1 MVLGDETNLAASS
14 SSSSSEVRISAFPD
28 EISFLHID
36 QKRSS
41 ENNFNPFLIY
51 PSFLKTTSTC
61 LFTLNYHICPVFY
74 LLFMYS
80 ISHSCL
86 VAIPTKSVEPF
97 VCLPLVY
104 SSGVLIKLKWRMQI
118 CFTKF
123 NQIQMRKLK
132 LGQRAHWALMPGSI
146 CLKTWKVV
154 KTLFP
159 VFIYKLVSHLWKH
172 GQLNS
177 AAVTSNC
184 ECMQQACK
192 ATEDFW

>member
-1 MVLGDETNLAASS
+1 M
-14 SSSSSEVRISAFPD
+14 P
-28 EISFLHID
+28 
-36 QKRSS
+36 
-41 ENNFNPFLIY
+41 
-51 PSFLKTTSTC
+51 
-61 LFTLNYHICPVFY
+61 FY
-74 LLFMYS
+74 LKLSHLSCLLSFISDFMYS

-104 SSGVLIKLKWRMQI
+104 SSGVLIKLKWPMQI

-123 NQIQMRKLK
+123 NQIQMRNLK

-159 VFIYKLVSHLWKH
+159 VFIYKLVPTFESMDNLTL
-172 GQLNS
+172 QLSPAIVNACNKPAKQQRIS
-177 AAVTSNC
+177 DSSGKLHHQMDIWWINYACVQNITFLSIFHHSKSFGCVANC
-184 ECMQQACK
+184 KCCRRIL
-192 ATEDFW
+192 